1 MEINRSNY
9 EIWLIDWLDRNLS
22 DLQVE
27 QLQLFLTENPD
38 LKEELGELNTLILKP
53 SENSF
58 TQKVQLI
65 KSIADLSGSQFDYL
79 CIAFNENDLNIE
91 QKTELLEIIGNDND
105 KQRRFDLVRKIKL
118 VPGADNFKNKNK
130 ISKIT
135 PLQII
140 RNSVIGL
147 SAAAAV
153 TLLIMNYFLI
163 PWNRPDKVN
172 NTSLNIISDSTLS
185 IPVGSPVSEKP
196 ASKPKI
202 VITTRISHTLTSE
215 IRKNSPET
223 IGYISENQF
232 PDDSLFRKNN
242 PELLLNKI
250 PVFKKFN
257 LNETS
262 VSNKLVALKNILVL
276 PRADDEQSNISKFI
290 ARTFREKILKEK
302 TAKDSPLKVYEIAE
316 AGVSG
321 LNKLFGWEMALDQK
335 TDANGELNSVYF
347 SSKLLKFNAPVR
359 KNELLP

>member
-1 MEINRSNY
+1 
-9 EIWLIDWLDRNLS
+9 
-22 DLQVE
+22 
-27 QLQLFLTENPD
+27 
-38 LKEELGELNTLILKP
+38 
-53 SENSF
+53 
-58 TQKVQLI
+58 
-65 KSIADLSGSQFDYL
+65 
-79 CIAFNENDLNIE
+79 
-91 QKTELLEIIGNDND
+91 
-105 KQRRFDLVRKIKL
+105 
-118 VPGADNFKNKNK
+118 
-130 ISKIT
+130 
-135 PLQII
+135 
-140 RNSVIGL
+140 
-147 SAAAAV
+147 
-153 TLLIMNYFLI
+153 
-163 PWNRPDKVN
+163 
-172 NTSLNIISDSTLS
+172 
-185 IPVGSPVSEKP
+185 
-196 ASKPKI
+196 
-202 VITTRISHTLTSE
+202 
-215 IRKNSPET
+215 
-223 IGYISENQF
+223 
-232 PDDSLFRKNN
+232 LFRKNN